1 MRGNFAVPAPCTVDV
16 NDADGIN
23 QNDHTQIYLQTV
35 AGLFFKRIA
44 NDSASPWGEHLMGSV
59 QWRVIIM
66 P

>member
-1 MRGNFAVPAPCTVDV
+1 MRGNFAVPAPYTVHTY
-16 NDADGIN
+16 DADGIN

-44 NDSASPWGEHLMGSV
+44 NDSASPWGEDLIGTV
-59 QWRVIIM
+59 RRRVILT